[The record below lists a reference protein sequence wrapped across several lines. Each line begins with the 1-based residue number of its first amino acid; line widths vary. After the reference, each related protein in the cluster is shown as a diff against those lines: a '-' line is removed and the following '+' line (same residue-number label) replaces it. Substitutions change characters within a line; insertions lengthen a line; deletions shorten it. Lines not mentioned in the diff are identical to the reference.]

1 MMYLFPEAPL
11 SELFPADEPFALALP
26 ALPERSL
33 LNTSRGST
41 FETPASMQSK
51 LKRKRPHEDIV
62 GSAGKRRAISTSPLD
77 WASETVLP
85 DPLNSLAPPPLTRT
99 NIFSLRECVP
109 SPRRMG
115 FSPEDENELQEL
127 SFEAPPIER
136 IEIPSLTLEKP
147 PKPPKPGR
155 REGTTRT
162 GQRKRKRW
170 SDREVNQ

>member
-1 MMYLFPEAPL
+1 MLHVVNREMLQAIHKGEDSDLVDFLAHHQMMYLFPAAPL

-85 DPLNSLAPPPLTRT
+85 GQFLFLLRSLLHY
-99 NIFSLRECVP
+99 
-109 SPRRMG
+109 
-115 FSPEDENELQEL
+115 
-127 SFEAPPIER
+127 
-136 IEIPSLTLEKP
+136 
-147 PKPPKPGR
+147 
-155 REGTTRT
+155 
-162 GQRKRKRW
+162 
-170 SDREVNQ
+170 